1 MNRRVVLGLVVL
13 AYPGSIGCGHF
24 KLALDR
30 CPATRVASGK
40 KAVVQ
45 YLGTGGYLVTVEGK
59 SILLGPHF
67 SNPSIGE
74 VAFDHTI
81 RTDPALLEPLLPP
94 EANDA
99 VGILTGHSHYDHLLD
114 VPYVAVKRAKHAD
127 VYGNATMVNMLQPI
141 VPQMSAA
148 HRLIGLDAYAGDF
161 IPPHLSPT
169 GIRILPILSE
179 HSEQLTL
186 SLPFGIAKWP
196 IHMFRGHQ
204 EEPQTEL
211 PRTASDWAEGTVLA
225 YLIDFLDANGDPIFR
240 VYYQDSGSNAPRG
253 MIPWDKAGTKK
264 VDVAL
269 ICAGGDTERLHEHP
283 KAIIEDAKPRYV
295 ILGHWED
302 IFRTQRAPCDEPKK
316 SARKV
321 HAIPNS
327 HFDVRQ
333 LIGKTETE
341 RFQDKARDAL
351 RAVDG
356 EAVYLPC
363 PTGSRFELPIG
374 GNTARPEKDRP
385 QNICSKFNLRTR

>member
-1 MNRRVVLGLVVL
+1 MKGRAILLTLL
-13 AYPGSIGCGHF
+13 ALASIGCGHF

-30 CPATRVASGK
+30 CPATRVTSGR

-45 YLGTGGYLVTVEGK
+45 YLGTGGYLVTVDGK

-74 VAFDHTI
+74 VAFDHAI
-81 RTDPALLEPLLPP
+81 RTDPALLEPLLPT

-99 VGILTGHSHYDHLLD
+99 VAILTGHSHYDHLLD
-114 VPYVAVKRAKHAD
+114 VPYVALRRAKHAD
-127 VYGNATMVNMLQPI
+127 IYGNATMVNLLHPI
-141 VPQMSAA
+141 LPALSTGQRV
-148 HRLIGLDAYAGDF
+148 IGLDTYAGDF
-161 IPPHLSPT
+161 LPPNLTPA

-179 HSEQLTL
+179 HSDQLTL

-196 IHMFRGHQ
+196 IHMFRGDQ
-204 EEPQTEL
+204 EGPRETL

-225 YLIDFLDANGDPIFR
+225 YLIDFLDANNEPIFR

-253 MIPWDKAGTKK
+253 MIPWEKAGTKK
-264 VDVAL
+264 VDVVL
-269 ICAGGDTERLHEHP
+269 ICAGGDTERLHRHP
-283 KAIIEDAKPRYV
+283 QAIIENAKPRYV
-295 ILGHWED
+295 VLGHWED

-341 RFQDKARDAL
+341 RFVDKARDAL
-351 RAVDG
+351 RSVHGD
-356 EAVYLPC
+356 EVFLPC
-363 PTGSRFELPIG
+363 PTGSRFELPIQ
-374 GNTARPEKDRP
+374 GNSARPTP
-385 QNICSKFNLRTR
+385 FTAPSICPAFNLPAR